1 MEKTVSQEGVTI
13 LDQKET
19 DRYIRVVFAESE
31 SARRN
36 AMKACRAA
44 GINVDGLIK
53 DVQTFKRW
61 NEYSNVRVLTFS
73 KEKLFIDTPK
83 AASKQAGVSGSVPMH
98 ISLQELAKMQA
109 SGRV

>member
-31 SARRN
+31 AARKN

-44 GINVDGLIK
+44 GINVDGLVK

-61 NEYSNVRVLTFS
+61 NEFTDVRVLTFS
-73 KEKLFIDTPK
+73 KEKLFLDSPK
-83 AASKQAGVSGSVPMH
+83 AASKQAGVTGTVPMH
-98 ISLQELAKMQA
+98 MSLQEAGIHA
-109 SGRV
+109 R